1 MAPMNWLR
9 RLFGNLRPG
18 QADAGPTG
26 GEPTDPRVLVG
37 DLEARCYDLKERLR
51 CSEERL
57 RERSEM
63 LYELQQHYSS
73 EHFSLHESM
82 RNLNIERMRNAGMFA
97 DRDIILSRARLLQSR
112 IMELKER
119 LRKYESVEDQTFDQ
133 QPIVIE
139 GSRSEQQQT

>member
-1 MAPMNWLR
+1 MRPLSWLR
-9 RLFGNLRPG
+9 RFFANVPPERVDADPAPG
-18 QADAGPTG
+18 DS
-26 GEPTDPRVLVG
+26 TDPGLVG
-37 DLEARCYDLKERLR
+37 DPEARCHDLEERLR
-51 CSEERL
+51 LSEARL

-63 LYELQQHYSS
+63 LYELQQHYSV

-82 RNLNIERMRNAGMFA
+82 RNLSIERMRNAGMFA

-119 LRKYESVEDQTFDQ
+119 LRKYESVEDQIFDQ

-139 GSRSEQQQT
+139 DKPSEGPPK